1 MEEVFDK
8 EVDKEGNKEE
18 RGQGGGQRYGKDVD
32 EEVAKFRFAQDLI
45 VQEVSNG
52 GISKKLA
59 SSESPRRI
67 FNLSSFKDFHSDS
80 LQKFQRTEIF

>member
-1 MEEVFDK
+1 MTKRWTRKEIKKNADK
-8 EVDKEGNKEE
+8 EVDKDTD
-18 RGQGGGQRYGKDVD
+18 KDVD
-32 EEVAKFRFAQDLI
+32 EEVAKVRFAQDLI

-67 FNLSSFKDFHSDS
+67 FNLSSFKDFHSHF
-80 LQKFQRTEIF
+80 LQKNTQKV

>member
-1 MEEVFDK
+1 MRLVEWKWCLTKRWTRKEIKKNADK
-8 EVDKEGNKEE
+8 EVDKDTD
-18 RGQGGGQRYGKDVD
+18 KDVD

-67 FNLSSFKDFHSDS
+67 FNLSSFKDFHSHS
-80 LQKFQRTEIF
+80 LQKL

>member
-1 MEEVFDK
+1 MTKRWTRKEIKKNADK
-8 EVDKEGNKEE
+8 DTD
-18 RGQGGGQRYGKDVD
+18 KDVD

-80 LQKFQRTEIF
+80 LQKFQRTETV